1 MSKKRKRKRSA
12 PYGHDKHHLLFYR
25 SEWSKGYNLL
35 LRRAFIYEIPITV
48 HQALHSSVG
57 KVPPL
62 DEQEGKM
69 LWEQYKLLDHELDLF
84 EALRWLQLNAPTS
97 EFAIAIMAQRG
108 FLTNKMGG

>member
-1 MSKKRKRKRSA
+1 MSKKRKRKRST
-12 PYGHDKHHLLFYR
+12 PYGHDKHHILFYR
-25 SEWSKGYNLL
+25 SEWNKGYALL
-35 LRRAFIYEIPITV
+35 LRRAFVYDIPVAV
-48 HQALHSSVG
+48 HQELHSTVG
-57 KVPPL
+57 KVPVL
-62 DEQEGKM
+62 DNDEAKA

>member
-1 MSKKRKRKRSA
+1 MSRKRRRKRYR
-12 PYGHDKHHLLFYR
+12 PQGCDKHHLLFYR

>member
-1 MSKKRKRKRSA
+1 MSKKRKRKRYR
-12 PYGHDKHHLLFYR
+12 PNGCDKHHLLFYR
-25 SEWSKGYNLL
+25 SEWNKGYNLL

-69 LWEQYKLLDHELDLF
+69 LWELYKQLDHELSLF
-84 EALRWLQLNAPTS
+84 EALDWLQLNAPNA
-97 EFAIAIMAQRG
+97 EFAMAIMAQRG
-108 FLTNKMGG
+108 FLKNNLEG